1 MDSPS
6 AWARA
11 RQRVQVLRLQPHID
25 MRENVGR
32 IDRIVRTVI
41 GARLVA
47 GGLWA
52 GLRGHRTAVFEVAL
66 GGFLLESALTRVC
79 PVSTLLGIDTRSTEE
94 RIRDF
99 RGDVNEQSERIAHDY
114 APPISV
120 EGEQRPTAR

>member
-1 MDSPS
+1 
-6 AWARA
+6 
-11 RQRVQVLRLQPHID
+11 

-41 GARLVA
+41 GARLLA
-47 GGLWA
+47 GGLWG
-52 GLRGHRTAVFEVAL
+52 GLKGHRTAVFGVAL

-79 PVSTLLGIDTRSTEE
+79 PVSTLFGFDTRSTEE

-114 APPISV
+114 APPIAPSIANDDK
-120 EGEQRPTAR
+120 QRPAAR

>member
-1 MDSPS
+1 
-6 AWARA
+6 
-11 RQRVQVLRLQPHID
+11 

-41 GARLVA
+41 GARLLA
-47 GGLWA
+47 GGLFA
-52 GLRGHRTAVFEVAL
+52 GLRGQRTGVFGVAL

-79 PVSTLLGIDTRSTEE
+79 PVSTLQGIDTRSTEE

-114 APPISV
+114 APPAAI
-120 EGEQRPTAR
+120 EDEWRPAAR

>member
-1 MDSPS
+1 
-6 AWARA
+6 
-11 RQRVQVLRLQPHID
+11 
-25 MRENVGR
+25 MRENVGK
-32 IDRIVRTVI
+32 IDRIIRTVI
-41 GARLVA
+41 GARLFA

-52 GLRGHRTAVFEVAL
+52 GLRGHRTGVLGVAL

-114 APPISV
+114 SPPITV
-120 EGEQRPTAR
+120 EDKPRPAAR

>member
-1 MDSPS
+1 
-6 AWARA
+6 
-11 RQRVQVLRLQPHID
+11 

-32 IDRIVRTVI
+32 IDRLVRTVI
-41 GARLVA
+41 GARFMLHGLAGVVRGRRSAAFAVA
-47 GGLWA
+47 A
-52 GLRGHRTAVFEVAL
+52 

-114 APPISV
+114 SPPLPIGD
-120 EGEQRPTAR
+120 EPRPTAR